1 MNFLWWSSESQSVGV
16 SSVVVRKKSGA
27 GGEGIGIELRK
38 VRLRTD
44 EELEHAR
51 VLYLAAPVGALEA
64 VLLRYCVQA

>member
-27 GGEGIGIELRK
+27 GGEGIGIELR
-38 VRLRTD
+38 TD
-44 EELEHAR
+44 EELDHAR
-51 VLYLAAPVGALEA
+51 VLHLAAPVGALEA